1 MVTLSFKED
10 CGLDVVA
17 KCPLHQNG
25 KERFLFKYGGHIHQ
39 ISDDLFEDSFILDGE
54 IDRKTSKDISEELVR
69 IGVLKEETFE
79 LNSDIEIT
87 QKTFDD
93 KPIESKSKL
102 ISTHKAHVLN
112 ILMDKQNQDY
122 GFVSQRDL
130 ESQKYDISKD
140 EACEIREH
148 LKKENVL
155 TPSSRILE
163 KNQTTQQVKL
173 KMFYDEDGGDL
184 DKINYIT
191 SVLKAIA
198 APNPKVLK
206 TCCTARFRK
215 VGSRLVVTTQIEE
228 IKEGDSLTLRYANGF
243 KAQNSSVAS
252 TSNNQTPLQSLVA
265 AGAAAS
271 GSLDSDPEGK
281 QPDLKIQKA
290 QSLGLTHVPGQ
301 TATSQD
307 QPPNP
312 QSQLQHFPF
321 ATPQLQPQQ
330 KRRQVE
336 KFTVIQNYI
345 NNNKEKV
352 KKRFLNARTLF
363 PSTYAKIM
371 VDENGTPCDE
381 QNGGPSVGYY
391 HKISL
396 LLHNE
401 RRSIKSI
408 ISGDKA
414 RAQSDE
420 ALKRYWQVLK
430 LFQEKYTELIREQK
444 PSLTLDDLSKEVFEC
459 LSKDFLHKRY
469 KKTKAKVGRSGG
481 IHRNGASRPSRR
493 IGEKRSEFKS
503 TFICKK

>member
-17 KCPLHQNG
+17 KCPLHQSNG

-69 IGVLKEETFE
+69 IGLLKEETFE

-87 QKTFDD
+87 PKTFDD
-93 KPIESKSKL
+93 KLIESKSKL

-130 ESQKYDISKD
+130 ESKKYDISKD
-140 EACEIREH
+140 EACKIREH

-163 KNQTTQQVKL
+163 KNQTTQQAKL

-215 VGSRLVVTTQIEE
+215 VGMRLVVTTQSEQIN
-228 IKEGDSLTLRYANGF
+228 EGDSLRLRYANGF

-252 TSNNQTPLQSLVA
+252 TSKGKESRDSNQTPLQSLVA

-271 GSLDSDPEGK
+271 GSLDSDPKGN
-281 QPDLKIQKA
+281 QPDSKKKSPITRINQCARSDCDFPRSTPK
-290 QSLGLTHVPGQ
+290 S
-301 TATSQD
+301 
-307 QPPNP
+307 PNP
-312 QSQLQHFPF
+312 IATLPICASPI
-321 ATPQLQPQQ
+321 ATPT
-330 KRRQVE
+330 K
-336 KFTVIQNYI
+336 
-345 NNNKEKV
+345 KEGEQ
-352 KKRFLNARTLF
+352 TL
-363 PSTYAKIM
+363 AKLK
-371 VDENGTPCDE
+371 N
-381 QNGGPSVGYY
+381 SLSF
-391 HKISL
+391 KI
-396 LLHNE
+396 
-401 RRSIKSI
+401 ISI
-408 ISGDKA
+408 IM
-414 RAQSDE
+414 
-420 ALKRYWQVLK
+420 
-430 LFQEKYTELIREQK
+430 
-444 PSLTLDDLSKEVFEC
+444 
-459 LSKDFLHKRY
+459 
-469 KKTKAKVGRSGG
+469 KKK
-481 IHRNGASRPSRR
+481 
-493 IGEKRSEFKS
+493 
-503 TFICKK
+503 